1 MLGQNDKTMIA
12 FIEGI
17 LVDHEADA
25 VIVNVGGVGYR
36 VFTTRVKAEIG
47 DKVKFFIVEVIREDK
62 YDLFGFASK
71 DEKELF
77 ILLTNVQGVGPK
89 IGQKILS
96 ASSSDSLRKHIQ
108 AGDLDFF
115 TSISG
120 VGKKTAQ
127 KIILDLKGLLVD
139 NVVENLVQD
148 DVTDAL
154 LNLGYTKEDIVAVL
168 LHVTGTSSAERVR
181 SALKMVGRK

>member
-1 MLGQNDKTMIA
+1 MIA

-36 VFTTRVKAEIG
+36 IFTTRVKAEIG
-47 DKVKFFIVEVIREDK
+47 DKIKLFVVEVIREDK
-62 YDLFGFASK
+62 YDLFGFATK

-96 ASSSDSLRKHIQ
+96 AASSDSLRKHIQ

-127 KIILDLKGLLVD
+127 KIILDLKGVL
-139 NVVENLVQD
+139 VENEAETMVQD

-154 LNLGYTKEDIVAVL
+154 LNLGYTKEDIMAVL
-168 LHVTGTSSAERVR
+168 PHVTGTSSAERVR
-181 SALKMVGRK
+181 SALRTIGSRP